1 MEVLSNKQPATLSIV
16 QETNTSLQ
24 PEERR
29 LINLKY
35 ADKKIGRMNDLELR
49 LKTNE
54 LLIKINVITGWS
66 FPLDSET
73 QRILKE
79 QFFKKLKESYS
90 DVNVEEIEYA
100 FRNNTE
106 VKDWGKNIN
115 LFLIDEVMKPYL
127 EGRYELSAKEER
139 QLPPPKT
146 KPWSDEDIKNLYRSQ
161 IEEYFQALKKGYNPI
176 RHKYYEE
183 TLREDGMIP
192 ENENMDEFLVR
203 KLATANNLYLKEK

>member
-1 MEVLSNKQPATLSIV
+1 K
-16 QETNTSLQ
+16 
-24 PEERR
+24 
-29 LINLKY
+29 LKC
-35 ADKKIGRMNDLELR
+35 ADKRIGKMNDLELR

-73 QRILKE
+73 QRILKD
-79 QFFKKLKESYS
+79 QFFKKLRESYS

-115 LFLIDEVMKPYL
+115 LFLIDEVMAPYL
-127 EGRYELSAKEER
+127 ENRYDLSVKEER
-139 QLPPPKT
+139 LLPPPEPILWT
-146 KPWSDEDIKNLYRSQ
+146 SEDIKNLYRSQ
-161 IEEYFQALKKGYNPI
+161 IEEYFQALKKGYYPI

-192 ENENMDEFLVR
+192 EGENMDEFLVR